1 MMIFQRMR
9 TEAMVFRPVPVMKPR
24 NEPMAALRAWA
35 APVTLEHS
43 QLQNLLAKEDFH
55 LFVAENKEGI
65 IIGMLTLTSCSTL
78 AGEKLWIEDVIV
90 DESHRGH
97 GTGRALL
104 REAISYASD
113 ILKATSITLT
123 SNPSRVQARSL
134 YRSEGFEEYNTGV
147 FRKLFPVLGKALL

>member
-1 MMIFQRMR
+1 
-9 TEAMVFRPVPVMKPR
+9 MVFRPVPVMKPR
-24 NEPMAALRAWA
+24 KEPTAALRAWA

-55 LFVAENKEGI
+55 LFVAENEEGT

-90 DESHRGH
+90 DESHRSH

-104 REAISYASD
+104 LEAISYASD
-113 ILKATSITLT
+113 TLKATSITLT
-123 SNPSRVQARSL
+123 SNPSRVQARNL

>member
-1 MMIFQRMR
+1 MEKVYRLTYADKAA
-9 TEAMVFRPVPVMKPR
+9 TERISHLL
-24 NEPMAALRAWA
+24 NSLRS

-43 QLQNLLAKEDFH
+43 QLQELLTKDSFH
-55 LFVAENKEGI
+55 LFVAEDEEGV

-78 AGEKLWIEDVIV
+78 AGDRLWIEDVIV
-90 DESHRGH
+90 DESRRGH

-113 ILKATSITLT
+113 TLKATSITLT

-134 YRSEGFEEYNTGV
+134 YRSEGFEEYNTGI
-147 FRKLFPVLGKALL
+147 FKKVLLHR

>member
-1 MMIFQRMR
+1 MEKVYRLTYADKAA
-9 TEAMVFRPVPVMKPR
+9 TERISHLL
-24 NEPMAALRAWA
+24 NSLRS

-43 QLQNLLAKEDFH
+43 QLQDLLTKDSFH
-55 LFVAENKEGI
+55 LFLAEDEEGV

-78 AGEKLWIEDVIV
+78 AGDRLWIEDVIV

-113 ILKATSITLT
+113 TLKATSITLT

-134 YRSEGFEEYNTGV
+134 YRSEGFEEYNTGI
-147 FRKLFPVLGKALL
+147 FKKVLLHR

>member
-1 MMIFQRMR
+1 
-9 TEAMVFRPVPVMKPR
+9 
-24 NEPMAALRAWA
+24 
-35 APVTLEHS
+35 
-43 QLQNLLAKEDFH
+43 
-55 LFVAENKEGI
+55 
-65 IIGMLTLTSCSTL
+65 MLTLTSCSTL

-113 ILKATSITLT
+113 TLKATSITLT
-123 SNPSRVQARSL
+123 SNPSRVQARNL
-134 YRSEGFEEYNTGV
+134 YRSEGFEEYNIGV

>member
-1 MMIFQRMR
+1 MAKVYRLTQVDKAA
-9 TEAMVFRPVPVMKPR
+9 TERISHLL
-24 NEPMAALRAWA
+24 NSLRS

-43 QLQNLLAKEDFH
+43 QLQDLLAEEDFH
-55 LFVAENKEGI
+55 LFVAENEEGA

-113 ILKATSITLT
+113 TLKATSITLT

-147 FRKLFPVLGKALL
+147 FRKLFPVLEKALL

>member
-1 MMIFQRMR
+1 MEKVYRLTYADKAA
-9 TEAMVFRPVPVMKPR
+9 TERISHLL
-24 NEPMAALRAWA
+24 NSLRS

-43 QLQNLLAKEDFH
+43 QLQELLTKDSFH
-55 LFVAENKEGI
+55 LFVAEDEEGV

-78 AGEKLWIEDVIV
+78 AGDRLWIEDVIV
-90 DESHRGH
+90 DESRRGH

-113 ILKATSITLT
+113 TLKATSITLT

>member
-1 MMIFQRMR
+1 MEKVYRLTYADKAA
-9 TEAMVFRPVPVMKPR
+9 TERISHLL
-24 NEPMAALRAWA
+24 NSLRS

-43 QLQNLLAKEDFH
+43 QLQALLAKEDFH
-55 LFVAENKEGI
+55 LFVAENEEGT

-78 AGEKLWIEDVIV
+78 AGDKLWIEDVIV
-90 DESHRGH
+90 DESRRGH

-113 ILKATSITLT
+113 TLKATSITLT
-123 SNPSRVQARSL
+123 SNPSRTAARSL

>member
-1 MMIFQRMR
+1 MAKVYRLTQVDKAA
-9 TEAMVFRPVPVMKPR
+9 TERLSHLL
-24 NEPMAALRAWA
+24 NSLRS
-35 APVTLEHS
+35 APVTLEPS
-43 QLQNLLAKEDFH
+43 QLQDLLAKEDFH
-55 LFVAENKEGI
+55 LFVAENEEGT

-113 ILKATSITLT
+113 TLKATSITLT

>member
-1 MMIFQRMR
+1 MTKVYRLTYADKAA
-9 TEAMVFRPVPVMKPR
+9 TERISHLL
-24 NEPMAALRAWA
+24 NSLRS

-43 QLQNLLAKEDFH
+43 QLQELLTKDSFH
-55 LFVAENKEGI
+55 LFVAEDEEGV

-78 AGEKLWIEDVIV
+78 AGDRLWIEDVIV
-90 DESHRGH
+90 NESRRGH

-113 ILKATSITLT
+113 TLKATSITLT

-147 FRKLFPVLGKALL
+147 FRKLFPVLEKALL

>member
-1 MMIFQRMR
+1 MEKVYRLTYADKAA
-9 TEAMVFRPVPVMKPR
+9 TERISHLL
-24 NEPMAALRAWA
+24 NSLRS

-43 QLQNLLAKEDFH
+43 QLQELLTKDSLH
-55 LFVAENKEGI
+55 LFVAENKEGT

-113 ILKATSITLT
+113 TLKATSITLT
-123 SNPSRVQARSL
+123 SNPSRTAARSL

>member
-1 MMIFQRMR
+1 MEKAYRLTYADKAA
-9 TEAMVFRPVPVMKPR
+9 TERISHLL
-24 NEPMAALRAWA
+24 NSLRS

-43 QLQNLLAKEDFH
+43 QLQGLLTKDSFH
-55 LFVAENKEGI
+55 LFVAEDEEGI

-90 DESHRGH
+90 DESRRGH

-104 REAISYASD
+104 REAISYARNT
-113 ILKATSITLT
+113 LKAASITLT
-123 SNPSRVQARSL
+123 SNPSRTAARSL

>member
-1 MMIFQRMR
+1 MEKVYRLTYADKAA
-9 TEAMVFRPVPVMKPR
+9 TERISHLL
-24 NEPMAALRAWA
+24 NSLRS

-43 QLQNLLAKEDFH
+43 QLQELLTKDSFH
-55 LFVAENKEGI
+55 LFVAEDEEGV

-78 AGEKLWIEDVIV
+78 AGDRLWIEDVIV

-113 ILKATSITLT
+113 TLKATSITLT

-134 YRSEGFEEYNTGV
+134 YRSEGFEEYNTGI
-147 FRKLFPVLGKALL
+147 FKKVLLHR

>member
-1 MMIFQRMR
+1 MEKVYRLTYADKAA
-9 TEAMVFRPVPVMKPR
+9 TERISHLL
-24 NEPMAALRAWA
+24 NSLRS

-43 QLQNLLAKEDFH
+43 QLQDLLTKDSFH
-55 LFVAENKEGI
+55 LFVAEDEEGV

-78 AGEKLWIEDVIV
+78 AGDRLWIEDVIV

-113 ILKATSITLT
+113 TLKATSITLT

-134 YRSEGFEEYNTGV
+134 YRSEGFEEYNTGI
-147 FRKLFPVLGKALL
+147 FKKVLLHR

>member
-1 MMIFQRMR
+1 MTKVYRLTYADKAA
-9 TEAMVFRPVPVMKPR
+9 TERISHLL
-24 NEPMAALRAWA
+24 NSLRS

-43 QLQNLLAKEDFH
+43 QLQELLTKDSFH
-55 LFVAENKEGI
+55 LFVAEDEEGV

-78 AGEKLWIEDVIV
+78 AGDKLWIEDVIV
-90 DESHRGH
+90 DESRRGH

-104 REAISYASD
+104 REAISYARNT
-113 ILKATSITLT
+113 LKATSITLT

-147 FRKLFPVLGKALL
+147 FRKLFPVLEKALL

>member
-1 MMIFQRMR
+1 MAKVYRLTQADKTA
-9 TEAMVFRPVPVMKPR
+9 TERISHLL
-24 NEPMAALRAWA
+24 NSLRS

-43 QLQNLLAKEDFH
+43 HLQDLLAKEDFH
-55 LFVAENKEGI
+55 LFVAENEEGT

-113 ILKATSITLT
+113 TLKATSITLT
-123 SNPSRVQARSL
+123 SNPSRVQARIL

-147 FRKLFPVLGKALL
+147 FRKLFPVLEKALL